1 MRSSCLSPEWPK
13 LHAPF
18 SICTSSSLLLP
29 PPRGELH
36 FFPNRIKG
44 NPTDLLCYSKTSIYI
59 YIYKGMS
66 CNSDRRRGVYV
77 QRFRKLFADR
87 KVIIPINFSRPVT
100 HKLFKVRWNEVNLQS
115 RWREN
120 ALPLSSSPLLS
131 TNLTLTNLPHVTG
144 KSKTPLNGEG
154 GGHSTDHECS
164 FFEKFLEPRLLQS
177 CPPPSS
183 GEDSSNRGCRSTRID
198 RSDWI
203 LNPSREILKTN
214 RWNRGW
220 FDDQC
225 PLVLEWIWLSE
236 WITIHFEMYVG
247 LKYQRGKLQF
257 GKIIFRQFFRNSIS
271 IEKRIRNWKFTER
284 ERSIYLSDLI
294 IHERGWRV
302 RVCRTVLKKV
312 PPFL

>member
-1 MRSSCLSPEWPK
+1 MAREGGTRPTTNL
-13 LHAPF
+13 LF
-18 SICTSSSLLLP
+18 S
-29 PPRGELH
+29 
-36 FFPNRIKG
+36 K
-44 NPTDLLCYSKTSIYI
+44 
-59 YIYKGMS
+59 
-66 CNSDRRRGVYV
+66 
-77 QRFRKLFADR
+77 
-87 KVIIPINFSRPVT
+87 NFSNRDFSNPV
-100 HKLFKVRWNEVNLQS
+100 
-115 RWREN
+115 
-120 ALPLSSSPLLS
+120 LPLPL
-131 TNLTLTNLPHVTG
+131 G
-144 KSKTPLNGEG
+144 RIRAIG
-154 GGHSTDHECS
+154 
-164 FFEKFLEPRLLQS
+164 
-177 CPPPSS
+177 
-183 GEDSSNRGCRSTRID
+183 RID

-284 ERSIYLSDLI
+284 EREREIYLSDLI

>member
-1 MRSSCLSPEWPK
+1 MAREGGTRPTTNVL
-13 LHAPF
+13 F
-18 SICTSSSLLLP
+18 S
-29 PPRGELH
+29 
-36 FFPNRIKG
+36 K
-44 NPTDLLCYSKTSIYI
+44 
-59 YIYKGMS
+59 
-66 CNSDRRRGVYV
+66 
-77 QRFRKLFADR
+77 
-87 KVIIPINFSRPVT
+87 NFSNRDFSNPV
-100 HKLFKVRWNEVNLQS
+100 
-115 RWREN
+115 
-120 ALPLSSSPLLS
+120 LPLPL
-131 TNLTLTNLPHVTG
+131 G
-144 KSKTPLNGEG
+144 RIRAIG
-154 GGHSTDHECS
+154 GVGRRES
-164 FFEKFLEPRLLQS
+164 
-177 CPPPSS
+177 
-183 GEDSSNRGCRSTRID
+183 ID
-198 RSDWI
+198 RIEFWI
-203 LNPSREILKTN
+203 RLKTN